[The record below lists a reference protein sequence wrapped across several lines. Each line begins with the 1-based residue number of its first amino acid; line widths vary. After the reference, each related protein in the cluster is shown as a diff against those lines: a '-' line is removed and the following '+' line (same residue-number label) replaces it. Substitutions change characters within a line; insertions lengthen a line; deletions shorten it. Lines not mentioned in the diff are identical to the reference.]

1 MDGHDDDTLQSCH
14 EVFFE
19 EVGEDDV
26 DDHGAEGTD
35 ESSSDDD
42 VYGSAATSR
51 SGQSAGQAADVLE
64 GRSVTKY
71 AGPLIA
77 RVGPLRLKSC
87 RSGKVCTAES
97 KKNIVA

>member
-1 MDGHDDDTLQSCH
+1 
-14 EVFFE
+14 
-19 EVGEDDV
+19 
-26 DDHGAEGTD
+26 
-35 ESSSDDD
+35 
-42 VYGSAATSR
+42 
-51 SGQSAGQAADVLE
+51 VLE